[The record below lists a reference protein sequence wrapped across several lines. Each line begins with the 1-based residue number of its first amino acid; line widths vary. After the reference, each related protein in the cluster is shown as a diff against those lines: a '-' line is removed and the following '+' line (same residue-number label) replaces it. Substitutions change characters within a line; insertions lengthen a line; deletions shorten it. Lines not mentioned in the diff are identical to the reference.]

1 MLHAAAVI
9 GQGDISPGGKGSPR
23 VDAPEA
29 RRGFNTYVLIVMYET
44 GTWRVRP
51 GDKFSFGRD
60 VECTVALPIS
70 DLGISRTAGSF
81 TCHQGLWWLSNDS
94 SSSMLYLSAD
104 LGFRVDL
111 PPGMRTPIE
120 QWHAKVRLNGMLGS
134 YTLRL
139 RLPHLDG
146 DEPEQASG
154 GDDRSR
160 PADGDTGVHETT
172 SPHVRTSTRN
182 RAPLTQTD
190 RLVLAARFEE
200 YLDWRHVGEPA
211 PRSAKQAAERIGWDA
226 HTVTKRCENIRNR
239 YARHGV
245 AELRGP
251 RALEEL
257 AALLISTGELTAEDL
272 RRLPPQSPPGPP
284 APSPP
289 VTP

>member
-1 MLHAAAVI
+1 ML
-9 GQGDISPGGKGSPR
+9 
-23 VDAPEA
+23 
-29 RRGFNTYVLIVMYET
+29 LIVMYET

-51 GDKFSFGRD
+51 GTKVTFGRD
-60 VECTVALPIS
+60 QQSTVVLPTN

-81 TCHQGLWWLSNDS
+81 AWQHDMWWLSNDS
-94 SSSMLYLSAD
+94 ASSMLYLSGD

-120 QWHAKVRLNGMLGS
+120 QWHAKVRLNGKLAS
-134 YTLRL
+134 HELRL
-139 RLPHLDG
+139 RLPFLDD
-146 DEPEQASG
+146 DEPEGTAAG
-154 GDDRSR
+154 GEQLA
-160 PADGDTGVHETT
+160 ADGTARKAT

-182 RAPLTQTD
+182 RAPLTPDD

-211 PRSAKQAAERIGWDA
+211 PRSARQAAERIGWDP

-272 RRLPPQSPPGPP
+272 QRLPR
-284 APSPP
+284 
-289 VTP
+289 